1 MWVQAPLFFFFAVF
15 VVLTAAH
22 SRQDL
27 IFPNLGWN
35 LHLLQWNLSLNHWTT
50 REMLKFFVFVFPA
63 SVRELLG
70 GIGEKKKKAHTLEL
84 GGESHVVIRRVTHQ
98 SSCPFSYMTAS

>member
-35 LHLLQWNLSLNHWTT
+35 LHPLQWNLSLNHWTT

-70 GIGEKKKKAHTLEL
+70 GIGKKKKKRPTHWNWVENHTWSSEEL
-84 GGESHVVIRRVTHQ
+84 LTKAVVPLVT
-98 SSCPFSYMTAS
+98 

>member
-70 GIGEKKKKAHTLEL
+70 GIGEKKKKGPHIGIGWRITR
-84 GGESHVVIRRVTHQ
+84 GHQ
-98 SSCPFSYMTAS
+98 KSYSPKQLSL